1 MYGFKCNKEFSGML
15 MESEW
20 NEWGKKILM
29 DIPLTGGD
37 GYLIDTLTTSQMEGL
52 AGECTRIERL

>member
-1 MYGFKCNKEFSGML
+1 ML